1 MKLTNTEINLAPW
14 YFPKQLTRCMTLG
27 LSIWLGLLC
36 NSPVSVQANEEE
48 QVRQGLPGR
57 RISGASRLPTS
68 ACVQNTAPLVA
79 IVPETNLGATAVAKP
94 TLWLSV
100 PEVTSVRQL
109 EFYLFNA
116 EEEIIYQTSFM
127 VEPTADLVGLD
138 LNTMANAPKL
148 EVNQRYRWAASMVC
162 NPDNRSENI
171 SVEGWVDRVD
181 ASSLE
186 NQQLWYDRVGALV
199 EQLQRYPRNQDVLS
213 QWHTLMAS
221 ARLEQIV
228 PLSVSASSIEMTL
241 PTKMGTT
248 H

>member
-1 MKLTNTEINLAPW
+1 MKLTNPILALAPLRLSR
-14 YFPKQLTRCMTLG
+14 QLTRHTALG
-27 LSIWLGLLC
+27 LTTVLGILC
-36 NSPVSVQANEEE
+36 CSPVSVQATEEE

-57 RISGASRLPTS
+57 RISGASRLPIS

-100 PEVTSVRQL
+100 PEVTSAKQL

-116 EEEIIYQTSFM
+116 EEEIIYQTGFI
-127 VEPTADLVGLD
+127 VEPTTDLVGLD
-138 LNTMANAPKL
+138 LSTMTDAPKL
-148 EVNQRYRWAASMVC
+148 EINQRYRWAASMVC

-171 SVEGWVDRVD
+171 SVEGWVDRIEA
-181 ASSLE
+181 ASGD
-186 NQQLWYDRVGALV
+186 NQPWYDHLGVLV
-199 EQLQRYPRNQDVLS
+199 EQLQRHPQNQDVLS

-228 PLSVSASSIEMTL
+228 PLSVSASSIEIT
-241 PTKMGTT
+241 PSTKMETI